1 MIETDLSDF
10 HKMLVATMK
19 MHFPKI
25 KPRVNRYRK
34 YKTFSN
40 DAFVKSLR
48 KEITRQK
55 RFQVIRGLTHFEKF
69 VQKFVIKTPL

>member
-10 HKMLVATMK
+10 HKMLVALMK

-34 YKTFSN
+34 YKTFRDYLAKKVLGDKGL
-40 DAFVKSLR
+40 DAF
-48 KEITRQK
+48 
-55 RFQVIRGLTHFEKF
+55 
-69 VQKFVIKTPL
+69 